1 MRPSVH
7 LGGLCDWQH
16 CWCTSGSGDTEPNF
30 QTQPLEKDARTEHS
44 QREQKKSGF
53 SLKLEKLASIRL
65 RVCCSVVKMEF
76 ACKEIHEEMCVQD
89 ELYGVCLGD
98 HLQYH
103 RPAPVCTFPLH
114 PADGCCSEG
123 TSEGCPL
130 RSLVTVPVHSRW
142 TVGSWHFCHPSLAP
156 LCPPQYWSS
165 LTLSGHII

>member
-1 MRPSVH
+1 MH

-53 SLKLEKLASIRL
+53 SLKLEKLASFRL

-89 ELYGVCLGD
+89 ELCGVCLGD

-103 RPAPVCTFPLH
+103 TEQRLSAHSPCTLLMV
-114 PADGCCSEG
+114 AVLKELLKD
-123 TSEGCPL
+123 
-130 RSLVTVPVHSRW
+130 VP
-142 TVGSWHFCHPSLAP
+142 
-156 LCPPQYWSS
+156 
-165 LTLSGHII
+165 